1 MAARFPQDT
10 MWYRAK
16 INRVFEDKVDLYYVD
31 FGDSEW
37 MPRSSVFEI
46 RYMLLK
52 LSHILEI
59 IFVLV
64 ALVWLIVFNLFVVS
78 LYCIYVLF

>member
-1 MAARFPQDT
+1 

-52 LSHILEI
+52 RSHILEI

-64 ALVWLIVFNLFVVS
+64 ALVWLIVFNLFVVC

>member
-46 RYMLLK
+46 RKEFLELPFQAVECSLADIQPIGKKMNNFIHK
-52 LSHILEI
+52 ADKIL
-59 IFVLV
+59 
-64 ALVWLIVFNLFVVS
+64 A
-78 LYCIYVLF
+78 